1 MLCAVVTCQA
11 SCQLEGQYEAD
22 TVSVTGHGPRINHR
36 SLSAL
41 SFEARGSVVPHESNM
56 LVPET
61 IIIHVIGCTL
71 RAEGL
76 VGVLSD
82 GLIYHGDGGKSS

>member
-1 MLCAVVTCQA
+1 MCC
-11 SCQLEGQYEAD
+11 
-22 TVSVTGHGPRINHR
+22 GHLSGELPARGSIRGRYSIGDWAWSSDHHR

-41 SFEARGSVVPHESNM
+41 SFEARGSVVAHEANM

-82 GLIYHGDGGKSS
+82 EWIYHGDGGKSS